1 MNPVSEQIDERIL
14 RLLGLE
20 DVFDLDYDT
29 YMTLLRE
36 AMVKGANKLPQEEL
50 ALLADE
56 RKRIRGKEG
65 RFNPAPQKITVDS
78 FGGVGNILSKKITLP
93 GAGILA
99 LSQKIALLRQQS
111 EEVPQ
116 SQIVPQEKKSQE
128 IVPQSQIVQQTSPQD
143 QFFQLNQTLS
153 SILDTV
159 NKLYDLEVRKAGEAA
174 ILAEK
179 KSRRSKEENVESA
192 SNLTRKASDAFQNVV
207 APFQNILDKIFGFVK
222 FIFLGKVFLQLV
234 EWMKDPKNVEKIQS
248 LGRFLKDFWPLLLAL
263 YIRPLRGFIFKL
275 TGNLLQFSARLAS
288 KALGPIFSRAGGALS
303 RLAGRIGLRGAAR
316 FVPGVQTAYGLGLS
330 GVRAVQGDFGGAAL
344 AAGSAIPGPVGW
356 GFFGADVARGVSG
369 FASGGLVNGQKGI
382 DKVPA
387 MLTEG
392 EVVINR
398 KTVDAIGAE
407 VFLALNRLY
416 GGPNANKPK
425 MLKFETG
432 GLVGSGPNANKP
444 KMLKF
449 ETGGLVGKQDSL
461 LNQKAIH
468 IYNRLISGGLTSTA
482 AMGIVSNIGVE
493 TGYTYDPSTKQKGN
507 GSGRGLVQWQQG
519 GKYDTGDTNLISF
532 AESKKKPWN
541 DMNTQIDFILYE
553 LKNNPEYRQIRNI
566 INTSKTVQQATEV
579 FLTGYQKSASN
590 VDDRYNVAEQL
601 EQVIRKI
608 KPEEE
613 APVKSKPAQKLYGIG
628 ESGKTESDNQEQTPL
643 VIPKQEKKPER
654 WAIDPR
660 GWFGL
665 KDGAIVNNEN
675 TNEIDV
681 PPNSSDTQA
690 AALQIGEAVLPK
702 VTVDL
707 LGENLIKQII
717 VKTNLGNSDKQI
729 AKSNVNRYT
738 PTPLNRGGAGGMMT
752 LPPQVMSSG
761 DQSMSSASGSLV
773 PPFPVQASSGKDTRK
788 IKSDI
793 YGIS

>member
-36 AMVKGANKLPQEEL
+36 VMVKGANKLPQEEL
-50 ALLADE
+50 ALLANE
-56 RKRIRGKEG
+56 RKRIRGREG
-65 RFNPAPQKITVDS
+65 RFNPTPQKITVDN
-78 FGGVGNILSKKITLP
+78 FGGVGNIISKKLTLP

-99 LSQKIALLRQQS
+99 LSQKTAELRQQAA
-111 EEVPQ
+111 EVPQ
-116 SQIVPQEKKSQE
+116 EQVF
-128 IVPQSQIVQQTSPQD
+128 QQTTPQD
-143 QFFQLNQTLS
+143 QFVELNKTLS

-159 NKLYDLEVRKAGEAA
+159 NKLYELEVRRAGEAA

-288 KALGPIFSRAGGALS
+288 KALGPIFSRAGGALGK
-303 RLAGRIGLRGAAR
+303 LAGRIGLKGAAR
-316 FVPGVQTAYGLGLS
+316 ALPGVQTVYGLGLA
-330 GVRAVQGDFGGAAL
+330 GVRAAQGDFGGAAL

-369 FASGGLVNGQKGI
+369 FASGGLVSGQKGI

-392 EVVINR
+392 EVVINK
-398 KTVDAIGAE
+398 KTVDAVGAE
-407 VFLALNRLY
+407 LFLALNRLY

-425 MLKFETG
+425 MMKFETG
-432 GLVGSGPNANKP
+432 G
-444 KMLKF
+444 F
-449 ETGGLVGKQDSL
+449 VGKQDSL

-493 TGYTYDPSTKQKGN
+493 TGYTYDPSTMQQDG
-507 GSGRGLVQWQQG
+507 GAGRGLVQWEQG
-519 GKYDTGDTNLISF
+519 GRYDTDNINLVSF
-532 AESKKKPWN
+532 AESRKKPWN
-541 DMNTQIDFILYE
+541 DMNTQIDFILHE
-553 LKNNPEYRQIRNI
+553 LKNNPEYRKVRDI
-566 INTSKTVQQATEV
+566 INTAKTVQEATEA
-579 FLTGYQKSASN
+579 FLTRYEKAGVAHL
-590 VDDRYNVAEQL
+590 DRRYAVGEEL
-601 EQVIRKI
+601 EQVIRKP
-608 KPEEE
+608 KSKVETT
-613 APVKSKPAQKLYGIG
+613 VKSKPTQKPYGPG
-628 ESGKTESDNQEQTPL
+628 GDPKGTGLGQEKQKPM

-660 GWFGL
+660 GWFGMR
-665 KDGAIVNNEN
+665 DGAIVDDDNSNR
-675 TNEIDV
+675 IVV
-681 PPNSSDTQA
+681 PPNASDTQA

-717 VKTNLGNSDKQI
+717 DKTNLGNPDKQI
-729 AKSNVNRYT
+729 AKSDVNRYT
-738 PTPLNRGGAGGMMT
+738 PTPLNRSGTGGMMT
-752 LPPQVMSSG
+752 LPPQVMSAG
-761 DQSMSSASGSLV
+761 DQMMSSANGTVV
-773 PPFPVQASSGKDTRK
+773 PPFDVQAPSGQSTRK
-788 IKSDI
+788 NKSDI
-793 YGIS
+793 YGIA

>member
-50 ALLADE
+50 ALLANE

-65 RFNPAPQKITVDS
+65 RFNPAPQKITVDN
-78 FGGVGNILSKKITLP
+78 FGGIGNIISKKLALP

-99 LSQKIALLRQQS
+99 LSQKTAELRQQAA
-111 EEVPQ
+111 EVPQ
-116 SQIVPQEKKSQE
+116 EQVF
-128 IVPQSQIVQQTSPQD
+128 QQTTPQD
-143 QFFQLNQTLS
+143 QFVQLNQTLS

-159 NKLYDLEVRKAGEAA
+159 NKLYELEVKKSSDAA
-174 ILAEK
+174 LLAEK
-179 KSRRSKEENVESA
+179 KSRRGREENLESA
-192 SNLTRKASDAFQNVV
+192 SNLTQKASEAFQNVV
-207 APFQNILDKIFGFVK
+207 APFQNILDKIFGFIK

-234 EWMKDPKNVEKIQS
+234 EWVKDPKNIEKIQS
-248 LGRFLKDFWPLLLAL
+248 LGRFLKDFWPLLLSL

-275 TGNLLQFSARLAS
+275 TGNLLQFSAKLAS
-288 KALGPIFSRAGGALS
+288 KALGPVFSRAGGALS
-303 RLAGRIGLRGAAR
+303 QLAGRIGLKSAAR
-316 FVPGVQTAYGLGLS
+316 ALPGIQTAYGFGS
-330 GVRAVQGDFGGAAL
+330 AAVRAAQGDFTGAAL
-344 AAGSAIPGPVGW
+344 SLGSAIPGPIGL
-356 GFFGADVARGVSG
+356 GFIGADVARGVSG
-369 FASGGLVNGQKGI
+369 FAGGGLVNGQKGI

-425 MLKFETG
+425 MMKFETG
-432 GLVGSGPNANKP
+432 GLVGDNNS
-444 KMLKF
+444 
-449 ETGGLVGKQDSL
+449 LV
-461 LNQKAIH
+461 NQKSRQ
-468 IYNRLISGGLTSTA
+468 IYDRLVSGGLTPTA
-482 AMGIVSNIGVE
+482 AMGVVSNIGVE
-493 TGYTYDPSTKQKGN
+493 TGYTYDPSTSRGD
-507 GSGRGLVQWQQG
+507 GRGLVQWQQG
-519 GKYDTGDTNLISF
+519 GKYDTDNINLVSF

-541 DMNTQIDFILYE
+541 DMNTQVDFILYE
-553 LKNNPEYRQIRNI
+553 LKNNPEYKQIRNN
-566 INTSKTVQQATEV
+566 INTSKTVQQSTEV
-579 FLTGYQKSASN
+579 FLTGYQKSSSN
-590 VDDRYNVAEQL
+590 LDDRYNVAEQL

-608 KPEEE
+608 KPEGES
-613 APVKSKPAQKLYGIG
+613 PVKSKPAQKLYGIG

-654 WAIDPR
+654 LSIDPR
-660 GWFGL
+660 GWFGMR
-665 KDGAIVNNEN
+665 DGAIVDEDNSNR
-675 TNEIDV
+675 IVV
-681 PPNSSDTQA
+681 PPNASDTQA
-690 AALQIGEAVLPK
+690 AALQIGEAVLPTP
-702 VTVDL
+702 TVDL

-717 VKTNLGNSDKQI
+717 DKTNLGNPNKQI
-729 AKSNVNRYT
+729 AKSDVNRYT
-738 PTPLNRGGAGGMMT
+738 PTPLNRSGTGGMMT

-761 DQSMSSASGSLV
+761 DQAMTSASGSLV
-773 PPFPVQASSGKDTRK
+773 PPFPVQAASGQDTRK

-793 YGIS
+793 YGIA

>member
-65 RFNPAPQKITVDS
+65 RFNPTPQKITVDN
-78 FGGVGNILSKKITLP
+78 FGGVGNIVSKKLALP

-99 LSQKIALLRQQS
+99 LSQKTAALRQQAA
-111 EEVPQ
+111 EVPQ
-116 SQIVPQEKKSQE
+116 EQVF
-128 IVPQSQIVQQTSPQD
+128 QQPIPQD
-143 QFFQLNQTLS
+143 QFIEINQTLS

-159 NKLYDLEVRKAGEAA
+159 NKLFELEVRKANEAA
-174 ILAEK
+174 LLAEK
-179 KSRRSKEENVESA
+179 KKRGVRETTLES
-192 SNLTRKASDAFQNVV
+192 SSTLTQKASEAFQNIV

-234 EWMKDPKNVEKIQS
+234 EWLKDPKNLEKIQS

-275 TGNLLQFSARLAS
+275 TGKLLQFSARLAS
-288 KALGPIFSRAGGALS
+288 KALGPIFSKAGGALS
-303 RLAGRIGLRGAAR
+303 KLAGRIGLKGAAR
-316 FVPGVQTAYGLGLS
+316 VIPWVQTLYGLGLA

-369 FASGGLVNGQKGI
+369 FASGGLVNGPKGI

-416 GGPNANKPK
+416 GGPDANKPK
-425 MLKFETG
+425 MMKFQTG
-432 GLVGSGPNANKP
+432 GLVGGDNS
-444 KMLKF
+444 
-449 ETGGLVGKQDSL
+449 LV
-461 LNQKAIH
+461 NQRALQ
-468 IYNRLISGGLTSTA
+468 IYSRLISGGLTSNA
-482 AMGIVSNIGVE
+482 AMAVVSNIGVE
-493 TGYTYDPSTKQKGN
+493 TGYTYDPSTSRGD
-507 GSGRGLVQWQQG
+507 GRGLVQWQQG
-519 GKYDTGDTNLISF
+519 EKYDTTDNNLISF
-532 AESKKKPWN
+532 AESKKIPWN

-590 VDDRYNVAEQL
+590 VDDRFNVAEQL
-601 EQVIRKI
+601 EKVIRKI

-613 APVKSKPAQKLYGIG
+613 VPVKSKPTQKLYGIG
-628 ESGKTESDNQEQTPL
+628 EFGKTESDNQEQTPL

-660 GWFGL
+660 GWFGMR
-665 KDGAIVNNEN
+665 DGAIVDEDNSNR
-675 TNEIDV
+675 IAV
-681 PPNSSDTQA
+681 PPNASDTQA
-690 AALQIGEAVLPK
+690 AALQIGEAVLPTP
-702 VTVDL
+702 TVDL

-717 VKTNLGNSDKQI
+717 DKTNLGNPDKQI
-729 AKSNVNRYT
+729 AKSDVNRYT
-738 PTPLNRGGAGGMMT
+738 PTPLKRSGTGGMMT
-752 LPPQVMSSG
+752 LPPQVMSAG
-761 DQSMSSASGSLV
+761 DQMMSSANGTVV
-773 PPFPVQASSGKDTRK
+773 PPFDVQAPSGQSTRK
-788 IKSDI
+788 NKSDI
-793 YGIS
+793 YGIA